1 MNCGRPLRGFRDDEG
16 LAFGELVRRSGAAT
30 EGESDASRVLADQA
44 AGSGCSRCRAG
55 ARMAQLAPRR
65 EFSDMFTH
73 LVLTVIGRDRPGLVS
88 AVSETIAAQGGNWL
102 DTRMATLAGQFA
114 GMLLVAIAPDKADG
128 LVAALE
134 KLQAHGLRLV
144 IERGV
149 DAAPAGGRVLHLD
162 LIGHD
167 RPGIVRDISAVL
179 AAHNVSIEELESE
192 QVSGSFS
199 GEAMFKATARLRLP
213 VDVDVDTLRT
223 AVEALADELMVDL
236 ELDEA

>member
-1 MNCGRPLRGFRDDEG
+1 
-16 LAFGELVRRSGAAT
+16 
-30 EGESDASRVLADQA
+30 
-44 AGSGCSRCRAG
+44 
-55 ARMAQLAPRR
+55 MAQLAPRR